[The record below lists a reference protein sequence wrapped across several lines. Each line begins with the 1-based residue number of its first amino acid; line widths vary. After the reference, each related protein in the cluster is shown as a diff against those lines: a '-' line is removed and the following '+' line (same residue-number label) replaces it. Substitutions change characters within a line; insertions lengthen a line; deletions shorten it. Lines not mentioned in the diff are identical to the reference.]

1 MNSQHVAT
9 VGDTSG
15 TFKEVKAGENP
26 GVFTQASCY
35 LPWLAKLRKVAGT
48 CTSSIGGKNQP
59 RKTICKTNLGT
70 HCDFSRNYQIEIIN
84 LDPVVI
90 TFEDR
95 CKLIGLEG

>member
-1 MNSQHVAT
+1 M
-9 VGDTSG
+9 
-15 TFKEVKAGENP
+15 ELNP
-26 GVFTQASCY
+26 
-35 LPWLAKLRKVAGT
+35 KLRKLAGT
-48 CTSSIGGKNQP
+48 CSPSIGE
-59 RKTICKTNLGT
+59 RKQLRKENCKTNLGT